1 MKRSKR
7 TCKVIESDNS
17 KIPIPTVKR
26 LPSYLRLLYQAE
38 EKGAKHISATMLATE
53 LGLKPIQVRKDIS
66 STGVEGKPKIGFEI
80 SELTKRITQVLGWD
94 TLTDAVIVGAGN
106 LGSALA
112 AYNGFLAYGLR
123 VVAVFDKDAAKT
135 GKDING
141 TPVLPVDGMAAYIKL
156 HKVPVAIIS
165 VPAAQAQM
173 VADMLVKAGVKGI
186 WNFAP
191 KEIKVPERIVVQRT
205 DLARSFAVLSVKLR
219 DKEKGREKPKSE
231 PSLF

>member
-1 MKRSKR
+1 M
-7 TCKVIESDNS
+7 IEEENS
-17 KIPIPTVKR
+17 RIPIPTVKR

-38 EKGAKHISATMLATE
+38 EKGYKHISATTLATE

-94 TLTDAVIVGAGN
+94 SLTDAVIVGAGN

-123 VVAVFDKDAAKT
+123 VIAVFDKDKEKT

-141 TPVLPVDGMAAYIKL
+141 VPVLSTDELTSYIKA
-156 HKVPVAIIS
+156 HKVPVAIIT
-165 VPAAQAQM
+165 VPAASAQQ
-173 VADMLVKAGVKGI
+173 VAETLVKAGVKGI

-191 KEIKVPERIVVQRT
+191 KEVKVPERIVVQRT

-219 DKEKGREKPKSE
+219 DKEKSKEKPKAE
-231 PSLF
+231 LL

>member
-1 MKRSKR
+1 MN
-7 TCKVIESDNS
+7 EEENS

-38 EKGAKHISATMLATE
+38 EKGLKHISATALATE

-80 SELTKRITQVLGWD
+80 SELTKRITEVLGWD
-94 TLTDAVIVGAGN
+94 SLTDAVIVGAGN

-123 VVAVFDKDAAKT
+123 IVAVFDKDEEKT

-141 TPVLPVDGMAAYIKL
+141 TPVMHTDQMPSYIKQ
-156 HKVPVAIIS
+156 HQVPVAIIA
-165 VPAAQAQM
+165 VPAAQAQS
-173 VADMLVKAGVKGI
+173 VTDVLVKAGVKGI

-191 KEIKVPERIVVQRT
+191 KEVKAPERVVVQRT

-219 DKEKGREKPKSE
+219 DKEKAKEKPKAE
-231 PSLF
+231 A